1 MKQGTI
7 LTNAALAA
15 VLATSMAT
23 APALAGL
30 AHTPGTAPAGVAYA
44 AQATPIES
52 IANTG
57 DWTATDAENK
67 AILDKAEAAKLVGL
81 KPLKAYL
88 SGETVAAA
96 DFLTIDADALA
107 TIDADLAKLV
117 KQTQKAIADS
127 NAATEPEVKPET
139 KPEPTTPEQP
149 AETPAAP
156 AASSTPSASTG
167 NGSSAEKPAEDVEDA
182 PEDMVQES
190 ATLDDDE
197 LVYVSRNLTTEQ
209 FISQI
214 GEQARELCQENDLYA
229 SVMIAQAVV
238 ESASGSSG
246 LSCEP
251 YNNLFG
257 IKGSYEGKSVRMKT
271 QEDDGKGNLETIVAE
286 FRRYP
291 SLTESLKDYVGLL
304 TGDSLYAPVKK
315 SNTSTYE
322 DACDYLQGHYATSTT
337 YSRTLKAYID
347 TYDLTQFDAPSDEAK
362 AETATLESVLKPT
375 TSQASFKTGSDDFG
389 ITVPEAGLPKRQ
401 MNPVVAGLV
410 AALAAAG
417 AGALGFWLYWRRKV
431 EGENAAHAAAGAH
444 ASGDTASC
452 EDDAAA
458 WSVAQAIEDWR
469 PAYAADN
476 AKTMGKHESPAFKQP
491 AHASEG
497 SEAANLSESTTEP
510 IKPIE

>member
-7 LTNAALAA
+7 FTNAALAA

-52 IANTG
+52 VANTG

-96 DFLTIDADALA
+96 DFLTIDVDALA

-127 NAATEPEVKPET
+127 NASSEPEA
-139 KPEPTTPEQP
+139 KPEPATPAQP
-149 AETPAAP
+149 AETPTAP
-156 AASSTPSASTG
+156 AGSSTPSESAG
-167 NGSSAEKPAEDVEDA
+167 KGAAAEKPAEDVEDA
-182 PEDMVQES
+182 PQDMVQES
-190 ATLDDDE
+190 ATLDEDE

-214 GEQARELCQENDLYA
+214 GEEARKLCQENDLYA

-257 IKGSYEGKSVRMKT
+257 IKGSYDGKSVRMKT
-271 QEDDGKGNLETIVAE
+271 QEDDGEGHLETIVAE
-286 FRRYP
+286 FRKYP
-291 SLTESLKDYVGLL
+291 TMLESLEDYVGLL
-304 TGDSLYAPVKK
+304 TNNSLYNPVKK
-315 SNTSTYE
+315 SNTQSYE
-322 DACDYLQGHYATSTT
+322 DACDYLQGRYATSTS

-347 TYDLTQFDAPSDEAK
+347 AYDLTEYDKPVEEAK
-362 AETATLESVLKPT
+362 KGVTLDNVLMPAAKHTANTPTL
-375 TSQASFKTGSDDFG
+375 DDFRVS
-389 ITVPEAGLPKRQ
+389 VPEPGLPARQ
-401 MNPVVAGLV
+401 ANPVVSGLL
-410 AALAAAG
+410 AALAAAA
-417 AGALGFWLYWRRKV
+417 AGALGFWMYWRRKV
-431 EGENAAHAAAGAH
+431 VRESAAAHAGAH
-444 ASGDTASC
+444 AAPEAETARPL
-452 EDDAAA
+452 DAAWLA
-458 WSVAQAIEDWR
+458 EVTGI
-469 PAYAADN
+469 ADE
-476 AKTMGKHESPAFKQP
+476 TP
-491 AHASEG
+491 AHAKAPAH
-497 SEAANLSESTTEP
+497 AAKPAHAATPADSESPT
-510 IKPIE
+510 KPLSLE

>member
-7 LTNAALAA
+7 FTNAALAA

-30 AHTPGTAPAGVAYA
+30 AHTPGATSAGVAYA

-52 IANTG
+52 VANTG
-57 DWTATDAENK
+57 DWTATDAENQ
-67 AILDKAEAAKLVGL
+67 AILDKAKAAELVGL

-96 DFLTIDADALA
+96 DFLTIDVDALA

-127 NAATEPEVKPET
+127 STASEPEVKPET
-139 KPEPTTPEQP
+139 KPDPVTPAQP
-149 AETPAAP
+149 SETPAAP
-156 AASSTPSASTG
+156 AASSAPSASTG
-167 NGSSAEKPAEDVEDA
+167 NGSSAEKPAENVEDA
-182 PEDMVQES
+182 PEDMAQES
-190 ATLDDDE
+190 ATLDEDE

-257 IKGSYEGKSVRMKT
+257 IKGAYEGKSVRMKT

-322 DACDYLQGHYATSTT
+322 DACDDLQGHYATSTT
-337 YSRTLKAYID
+337 YSRTLNAYID

-401 MNPVVAGLV
+401 MNPVVTGLLAALV
-410 AALAAAG
+410 AAG
-417 AGALGFWLYWRRKV
+417 VGALSFWLYWRRKV
-431 EGENAAHAAAGAH
+431 EGENAAHAAAGVH
-444 ASGDTASC
+444 ASGDTAASQN
-452 EDDAAA
+452 DAAA
-458 WSVAQAIEDWR
+458 WSVAQAITDWR

>member
-7 LTNAALAA
+7 FTNAALAA

-52 IANTG
+52 VANTG

-96 DFLTIDADALA
+96 DFLTIDVDALA

-127 NAATEPEVKPET
+127 NASSEPEAKPEA
-139 KPEPTTPEQP
+139 KPEPATPAQP
-149 AETPAAP
+149 AETPTAP
-156 AASSTPSASTG
+156 AASSTPSESAG
-167 NGSSAEKPAEDVEDA
+167 KGAAAEKPAEDVEDA

-190 ATLDDDE
+190 ATLDEDE

-257 IKGSYEGKSVRMKT
+257 IKGAYESKSVRMKT
-271 QEDDGKGNLETIVAE
+271 QEDDGQGNLETIVAE

-304 TGDSLYAPVKK
+304 TGNSLYAPVKK
-315 SNTSTYE
+315 SNTESYE

-347 TYDLTQFDAPSDEAK
+347 TYDLTQFDVPSDQAK
-362 AETATLESVLKPT
+362 AEAATLDSVLKPT
-375 TSQASFKTGSDDFG
+375 ASQASFKTGSDDFD
-389 ITVPEAGLPKRQ
+389 IAVPEAGLPKRQ

-431 EGENAAHAAAGAH
+431 EGEKAAAVAAAAAASSDAAAGSEA
-444 ASGDTASC
+444 
-452 EDDAAA
+452 AAA
-458 WSVAQAIEDWR
+458 WSVDQAIEDWR
-469 PAYAADN
+469 PA
-476 AKTMGKHESPAFKQP
+476 Q
-491 AHASEG
+491 
-497 SEAANLSESTTEP
+497 AANLSESTTEP
-510 IKPIE
+510 LKPIE

>member
-7 LTNAALAA
+7 FTNAALAA

-30 AHTPGTAPAGVAYA
+30 TDTQGATLAGVAYA
-44 AQATPIES
+44 AQAAPIES
-52 IANTG
+52 VVITN
-57 DWTATDAENK
+57 DWTATDEENQ
-67 AILDKAEAAKLVGL
+67 AIIDKAEAAELVGL
-81 KPLKAYL
+81 KPLKDYL

-96 DFLTIDADALA
+96 DFLTIDVDALA
-107 TIDADLAKLV
+107 FIDADLAKLV
-117 KQTQKAIADS
+117 KQTQDAIVES
-127 NAATEPEVKPET
+127 NAASAPET
-139 KPEPTTPEQP
+139 KPEPAAPAQP

-156 AASSTPSASTG
+156 STPAAG
-167 NGSSAEKPAEDVEDA
+167 ADNGGEQAAEDVEDA

-190 ATLDDDE
+190 ATLDEDE

-209 FISQI
+209 FINQI
-214 GEQARELCQENDLYA
+214 GEDARELCQENDLYA

-257 IKGSYEGKSVRMKT
+257 IKGAYEGKSVRMKT
-271 QEDDGKGNLETIVAE
+271 QEDDGQGNLETIVAE

-315 SNTSTYE
+315 SNTESYE

-347 TYDLTQFDAPSDEAK
+347 TYDLTQFDVPSDQAK
-362 AETATLESVLKPT
+362 ADAATLDSVLKPT
-375 TSQASFKTGSDDFG
+375 ASQASFKTGSDDFD
-389 ITVPEAGLPKRQ
+389 IAVPEAGLPKRQ
-401 MNPVVAGLV
+401 MTPVVAGLA

-417 AGALGFWLYWRRKV
+417 AGALGFWLHWRRKA
-431 EGENAAHAAAGAH
+431 EGEKVAAVAAAP
-444 ASGDTASC
+444 ASSDTAADH
-452 EDDAAA
+452 EGAA
-458 WSVAQAIEDWR
+458 WSVDQAIEDWSKG
-469 PAYAADN
+469 DN
-476 AKTMGKHESPAFKQP
+476 R
-491 AHASEG
+491 
-497 SEAANLSESTTEP
+497 
-510 IKPIE
+510 

>member
-7 LTNAALAA
+7 FTNAALAA
-15 VLATSMAT
+15 VLASSMAT

-30 AHTPGTAPAGVAYA
+30 AHTPGTAPTGVAYA

-52 IANTG
+52 VANTG
-57 DWTATDAENK
+57 DWIATDAENK

-96 DFLTIDADALA
+96 DFLTIDVDALA

-127 NAATEPEVKPET
+127 NASSEPEAKP

-167 NGSSAEKPAEDVEDA
+167 NGSSAVKPAEDVEDA

-190 ATLDDDE
+190 ATLDEDE

-214 GEQARELCQENDLYA
+214 GEDARKLCQENDLYA

-257 IKGSYEGKSVRMKT
+257 IKGAYEGKSVRMKT
-271 QEDDGKGNLETIVAE
+271 QEDDGQGNLETIVAE

-304 TGDSLYAPVKK
+304 TGNSLYAPVKK
-315 SNTSTYE
+315 SNTESYE

-347 TYDLTQFDAPSDEAK
+347 TYDLTQFDIPSDQAKTEA
-362 AETATLESVLKPT
+362 ATLDSVLKPT
-375 TSQASFKTGSDDFG
+375 ASQASFKTGSDDFD
-389 ITVPEAGLPKRQ
+389 IAVPEAGLPKRQ
-401 MNPVVAGLV
+401 MNPVVAGLA

-431 EGENAAHAAAGAH
+431 EGEKAAAVAAAAAASSDAAAG
-444 ASGDTASC
+444 S
-452 EDDAAA
+452 EDAAA
-458 WSVAQAIEDWR
+458 WSVDQAIEDWR
-469 PAYAADN
+469 PA
-476 AKTMGKHESPAFKQP
+476 Q
-491 AHASEG
+491 
-497 SEAANLSESTTEP
+497 AANLSESTTEP
-510 IKPIE
+510 LKPIE

>member
-7 LTNAALAA
+7 FTNAALAA

-23 APALAGL
+23 APALSGL
-30 AHTPGTAPAGVAYA
+30 AHSQGATLAGVAYA
-44 AQATPIES
+44 AQAAPIES
-52 IANTG
+52 VVITS
-57 DWTATDAENK
+57 DWTATDEENQ
-67 AILDKAEAAKLVGL
+67 AIIDKAEAAELVGL
-81 KPLKAYL
+81 KPLKDYL

-96 DFLTIDADALA
+96 DFLTIDVEALA
-107 TIDADLAKLV
+107 LIDADLAKLV
-117 KQTQKAIADS
+117 KQTQDAIADS
-127 NAATEPEVKPET
+127 NAASTPET
-139 KPEPTTPEQP
+139 KPEPAAPAQP
-149 AETPAAP
+149 AETPATPSAP
-156 AASSTPSASTG
+156 AAGAN
-167 NGSSAEKPAEDVEDA
+167 NGDQAAEDVEEA

-190 ATLDDDE
+190 ATLDEDE

-209 FISQI
+209 FINQI

-257 IKGSYEGKSVRMKT
+257 IKGAYEGKSVRMKT
-271 QEDDGKGNLETIVAE
+271 QEDDGQGNLETIVAE

-304 TGDSLYAPVKK
+304 TGDSLYTPVKK
-315 SNTSTYE
+315 SNTESYE

-347 TYDLTQFDAPSDEAK
+347 TYDLTQFDVPSDQAK
-362 AETATLESVLKPT
+362 ADAATLDSVLKPT
-375 TSQASFKTGSDDFG
+375 ASQASFKTGSDDFD
-389 ITVPEAGLPKRQ
+389 IAVPEAGLPKRQ
-401 MNPVVAGLV
+401 MNPVVAGLA

-431 EGENAAHAAAGAH
+431 EGEKAAAVAAAEP
-444 ASGDTASC
+444 ASSDAANCG
-452 EDDAAA
+452 EEAAA
-458 WSVAQAIEDWR
+458 WSVDQAIQDWR
-469 PAYAADN
+469 PAQAAGD
-476 AKTMGKHESPAFKQP
+476 
-491 AHASEG
+491 SEA
-497 SEAANLSESTTEP
+497 EAANLSESTTAL

>member
-7 LTNAALAA
+7 FTNAALAA

-30 AHTPGTAPAGVAYA
+30 TDTQGATLAGVAYA
-44 AQATPIES
+44 AQAAPIES
-52 IANTG
+52 VVITS
-57 DWTATDAENK
+57 DWTATDEENQ
-67 AILDKAEAAKLVGL
+67 AIIDKAEAAELTGL
-81 KPLKAYL
+81 KPLKDYL
-88 SGETVAAA
+88 AGETVAAA
-96 DFLTIDADALA
+96 DFLTIDVDALA
-107 TIDADLAKLV
+107 FIDADLAKLV
-117 KQTQKAIADS
+117 KQTQNAIVES
-127 NAATEPEVKPET
+127 NAASAPET
-139 KPEPTTPEQP
+139 KPEPAAPAQP

-156 AASSTPSASTG
+156 SAPAAGAD
-167 NGSSAEKPAEDVEDA
+167 NGGEQAAEDVEDA

-190 ATLDDDE
+190 ATLDEDE

-209 FISQI
+209 FINQI

-229 SVMIAQAVV
+229 SIMIAQAVV

-257 IKGSYEGKSVRMKT
+257 IKGAYEGKSVRMKT
-271 QEDDGKGNLETIVAE
+271 QEDDGQGNLETIVAE

-315 SNTSTYE
+315 SNTESYE

-347 TYDLTQFDAPSDEAK
+347 TYDLTQFDVPSDQAK
-362 AETATLESVLKPT
+362 AEAATLDSVLKPT
-375 TSQASFKTGSDDFG
+375 ASQASFKTGADDFD
-389 ITVPEAGLPKRQ
+389 IAVPEAGLPKRQ
-401 MNPVVAGLV
+401 MNPVIAGLA

-431 EGENAAHAAAGAH
+431 EGEKVAAVATAPASSDTAAGH
-444 ASGDTASC
+444 
-452 EDDAAA
+452 EDAA
-458 WSVAQAIEDWR
+458 WSVDQAIEDWSKG
-469 PAYAADN
+469 DN
-476 AKTMGKHESPAFKQP
+476 R
-491 AHASEG
+491 
-497 SEAANLSESTTEP
+497 
-510 IKPIE
+510 

>member
-7 LTNAALAA
+7 FTNAALAA

-30 AHTPGTAPAGVAYA
+30 TDTQGATLAGVAYA
-44 AQATPIES
+44 AQAAPIES
-52 IANTG
+52 VVITN
-57 DWTATDAENK
+57 DWTATDEENQ
-67 AILDKAEAAKLVGL
+67 AIIDKAEAAELTGL
-81 KPLKAYL
+81 KPLKDYL
-88 SGETVAAA
+88 AGETVAAA
-96 DFLTIDADALA
+96 DFLTIDVDALA
-107 TIDADLAKLV
+107 LIDADLAKLV
-117 KQTQKAIADS
+117 KQTQDAIADS
-127 NAATEPEVKPET
+127 NAASTPET
-139 KPEPTTPEQP
+139 KPEPATPAQP

-156 AASSTPSASTG
+156 SEPAAGAD
-167 NGSSAEKPAEDVEDA
+167 NGDQAAEDVEDA

-190 ATLDDDE
+190 ATLDEDE

-209 FISQI
+209 FINQI

-257 IKGSYEGKSVRMKT
+257 IKGAYEGKSVRMKT
-271 QEDDGKGNLETIVAE
+271 QEDDGQGNLETIVAE

-315 SNTSTYE
+315 SNTESYE

-347 TYDLTQFDAPSDEAK
+347 TYDLTQFDVPSDQAK
-362 AETATLESVLKPT
+362 ADAATLDSVLKPT
-375 TSQASFKTGSDDFG
+375 ASQASFKTGSDDFD
-389 ITVPEAGLPKRQ
+389 IAVPEAGLPKRQ
-401 MNPVVAGLV
+401 MNPVVAGLA

-431 EGENAAHAAAGAH
+431 EGEKAAAVAAAP
-444 ASGDTASC
+444 ASSDTGSH
-452 EDDAAA
+452 EDAAA
-458 WSVAQAIEDWR
+458 WSVDQAIEDW
-469 PAYAADN
+469 
-476 AKTMGKHESPAFKQP
+476 QP
-491 AHASEG
+491 AQ
-497 SEAANLSESTTEP
+497 AAGLSESTTEP
-510 IKPIE
+510 LKSIE

>member
-7 LTNAALAA
+7 FTNAALAA

-23 APALAGL
+23 TPALSGL
-30 AHTPGTAPAGVAYA
+30 AHSQGATLAGVAYA
-44 AQATPIES
+44 AQAAQATPIES
-52 IANTG
+52 VVITS
-57 DWTATDAENK
+57 DWTATDEENQV
-67 AILDKAEAAKLVGL
+67 IIDKAEAAKLVGL
-81 KPLKAYL
+81 KPLKDYL

-96 DFLTIDADALA
+96 DFLTIDVEALA
-107 TIDADLAKLV
+107 LIDADLAKLV
-117 KQTQKAIADS
+117 KQTQDAIADS
-127 NAATEPEVKPET
+127 NAASTPET
-139 KPEPTTPEQP
+139 KPEPATPAQP

-156 AASSTPSASTG
+156 SAPAASDNA
-167 NGSSAEKPAEDVEDA
+167 AEQPAEDVEDA

-190 ATLDDDE
+190 ATLDEDE

-214 GEQARELCQENDLYA
+214 GEDARKLCQENDLYA

-257 IKGSYEGKSVRMKT
+257 IKGAYEGKSVRMKT
-271 QEDDGKGNLETIVAE
+271 QEDDGQGNLETIVAE

-304 TGDSLYAPVKK
+304 TGNSLYAPVKK
-315 SNTSTYE
+315 SNTESYE

-347 TYDLTQFDAPSDEAK
+347 TYDLTQFDIPSDQAKTEA
-362 AETATLESVLKPT
+362 ATLDSVLKPT
-375 TSQASFKTGSDDFG
+375 ASQASFKTGSDDFD
-389 ITVPEAGLPKRQ
+389 IAVPEAGLPKRQ
-401 MNPVVAGLV
+401 MNPVVAGLA

-431 EGENAAHAAAGAH
+431 EGEKAAAVAAAAAASSDAAAG
-444 ASGDTASC
+444 S
-452 EDDAAA
+452 EDAAA
-458 WSVAQAIEDWR
+458 WSVDQAIEDWR
-469 PAYAADN
+469 PA
-476 AKTMGKHESPAFKQP
+476 Q
-491 AHASEG
+491 
-497 SEAANLSESTTEP
+497 AANLSESTTEP
-510 IKPIE
+510 LKPIE

>member
-7 LTNAALAA
+7 FTNAALAA

-23 APALAGL
+23 APALAGP
-30 AHTPGTAPAGVAYA
+30 AHTPGATSAGVAYA

-52 IANTG
+52 VANTG

-96 DFLTIDADALA
+96 DFLTIDVDALA
-107 TIDADLAKLV
+107 NIDADLAKLV

-149 AETPAAP
+149 AETPTAP
-156 AASSTPSASTG
+156 AGSSTPSESAG
-167 NGSSAEKPAEDVEDA
+167 KGAAAEKPAEDVEDA

-190 ATLDDDE
+190 ATLDEDE

-214 GEQARELCQENDLYA
+214 GEEARELCQENDLYA

-257 IKGSYEGKSVRMKT
+257 IKGSYDGKSVRMKT

-322 DACDYLQGHYATSTT
+322 DACDYLQGRYATSTS

-347 TYDLTQFDAPSDEAK
+347 AYDLTEYDKPVEEAK
-362 AETATLESVLKPT
+362 KDVTLDKVLTPAAMHTANTPTL
-375 TSQASFKTGSDDFG
+375 DDFRVS
-389 ITVPEAGLPKRQ
+389 VPEPGLPARQ
-401 MNPVVAGLV
+401 ANPVVSGLL
-410 AALAAAG
+410 AALAAAA
-417 AGALGFWLYWRRKV
+417 AGALGFWMYWRRKV
-431 EGENAAHAAAGAH
+431 VRESAAVHAGAH
-444 ASGDTASC
+444 ASSDVAASD
-452 EDDAAA
+452 EDAVA
-458 WSVAQAIEDWR
+458 WSVDQAIADWSKDCNR
-469 PAYAADN
+469 
-476 AKTMGKHESPAFKQP
+476 
-491 AHASEG
+491 
-497 SEAANLSESTTEP
+497 
-510 IKPIE
+510 

>member
-7 LTNAALAA
+7 FTNAALAA

-23 APALAGL
+23 APALSGL
-30 AHTPGTAPAGVAYA
+30 AHSQGATLAGVAYA
-44 AQATPIES
+44 AQAAQATPIES
-52 IANTG
+52 VVITS
-57 DWTATDAENK
+57 DWTATDEENQ
-67 AILDKAEAAKLVGL
+67 AIIDKAEAAKLVGL
-81 KPLKAYL
+81 KPLKDYL

-96 DFLTIDADALA
+96 DFLTIDVEALA
-107 TIDADLAKLV
+107 LMDADLAKLV
-117 KQTQKAIADS
+117 KQTQDAIVES
-127 NAATEPEVKPET
+127 NAASAPET
-139 KPEPTTPEQP
+139 KPEPAVPVLP

-156 AASSTPSASTG
+156 SAPAASDNA
-167 NGSSAEKPAEDVEDA
+167 AEQPAEDVEDA

-190 ATLDDDE
+190 AALDEDE

-214 GEQARELCQENDLYA
+214 GEDARELCQENDLYA

-257 IKGSYEGKSVRMKT
+257 IKGAYEGKSVRMKT
-271 QEDDGKGNLETIVAE
+271 QEDDGQGNLETIVAE

-304 TGDSLYAPVKK
+304 TGNSLYAPVKK
-315 SNTSTYE
+315 SNTESYE

-347 TYDLTQFDAPSDEAK
+347 TYDLTQFDVPSDQAK
-362 AETATLESVLKPT
+362 AEVATLDSVLKPT
-375 TSQASFKTGSDDFG
+375 ASQASFKTGSDDFD
-389 ITVPEAGLPKRQ
+389 IAVPEAGLPKRQ

-431 EGENAAHAAAGAH
+431 EGEKAAAVAAAAAASSDAAAG
-444 ASGDTASC
+444 S
-452 EDDAAA
+452 EDAAT
-458 WSVAQAIEDWR
+458 WSVDQAIEDWR
-469 PAYAADN
+469 PA
-476 AKTMGKHESPAFKQP
+476 Q
-491 AHASEG
+491 
-497 SEAANLSESTTEP
+497 AANLSESTTEP
-510 IKPIE
+510 LKPIE

>member
-7 LTNAALAA
+7 FTNAALAA

-30 AHTPGTAPAGVAYA
+30 TDTQGVTLAGVAYA
-44 AQATPIES
+44 AQAAPIES
-52 IANTG
+52 VVITN
-57 DWTATDAENK
+57 DWTATDEENQ
-67 AILDKAEAAKLVGL
+67 AIIDKAKAAELAGL
-81 KPLKAYL
+81 KPLEDYL
-88 SGETVAAA
+88 AGETVAAA
-96 DFLTIDADALA
+96 DFLTIDVDALA
-107 TIDADLAKLV
+107 LIDADLAKLV
-117 KQTQKAIADS
+117 KQTQDAIADS
-127 NAATEPEVKPET
+127 NAASTPET
-139 KPEPTTPEQP
+139 KPEPAAPAQP
-149 AETPAAP
+149 VETPAAP
-156 AASSTPSASTG
+156 SAPAAGAD
-167 NGSSAEKPAEDVEDA
+167 NGGEQAAEDVEDA

-190 ATLDDDE
+190 ATLDEDE

-209 FISQI
+209 FINQI

-257 IKGSYEGKSVRMKT
+257 IKGAYEGKSVRMKT
-271 QEDDGKGNLETIVAE
+271 QEDDGQGNLETIVAE

-291 SLTESLKDYVGLL
+291 SLTESLKDYVGLF
-304 TGDSLYAPVKK
+304 TGDPLYAPVKK
-315 SNTSTYE
+315 SNTESYE

-347 TYDLTQFDAPSDEAK
+347 TYDLTQFDVPSDQAK
-362 AETATLESVLKPT
+362 AEAATLDSVLKPT
-375 TSQASFKTGSDDFG
+375 ASQASFKTGSDDFD
-389 ITVPEAGLPKRQ
+389 IAVPEAGLPKRQ
-401 MNPVVAGLV
+401 MNPVVAGLA

-444 ASGDTASC
+444 ASGDTAASQ
-452 EDDAAA
+452 EGAAA
-458 WSVAQAIEDWR
+458 WSVAQAIENWR
-469 PAYAADN
+469 PTQA
-476 AKTMGKHESPAFKQP
+476 P
-491 AHASEG
+491 
-497 SEAANLSESTTEP
+497 NLSESTTEP